1 MRKALIV
8 AAGIAALLLAYLLL
22 TRPNDTAAQSARGP
36 GASGSGGPGGM
47 GGVGAGAR
55 APMTVDMAPASRA
68 TIAEELTVVGN
79 LIGQATVDIVPK
91 VAGRLE
97 TVNVRLGDSVRQ
109 GQVIAQVD
117 DREVREQVRQAEASF
132 EVARATIRQ
141 READLKFAE
150 TNLERSRNLYGRQL
164 LPRQSLDDAEARYQA
179 GAAQLDLAR
188 AQFEQARARLDEL
201 RIALGNTRIV
211 SPVNGFVGSRQ
222 LDPGAYASASA
233 PIFSV
238 VDIGVVRLV
247 ANLVEKDLR
256 RVAAGTPAR
265 VDVDAFP
272 GETFQGRVARLAP
285 VLDPATRT
293 AQMEIEIPNPAYRLK
308 PGMYARVALLVA
320 KRDNALVV
328 PRNAIL
334 DIEGRRG
341 VFVDNGGRA
350 AFQPVEV
357 GLQDDRQ
364 AEILSGLRE
373 RQKVVTTG
381 AAAVREGD
389 PILIAGETQSGRGPG
404 NQGGPA
410 GSAKAPAAAPAR

>member
-1 MRKALIV
+1 
-8 AAGIAALLLAYLLL
+8 
-22 TRPNDTAAQSARGP
+22 
-36 GASGSGGPGGM
+36 
-47 GGVGAGAR
+47 
-55 APMTVDMAPASRA
+55 
-68 TIAEELTVVGN
+68 
-79 LIGQATVDIVPK
+79 
-91 VAGRLE
+91 
-97 TVNVRLGDSVRQ
+97 
-109 GQVIAQVD
+109 
-117 DREVREQVRQAEASF
+117 
-132 EVARATIRQ
+132 
-141 READLKFAE
+141 
-150 TNLERSRNLYGRQL
+150 
-164 LPRQSLDDAEARYQA
+164 
-179 GAAQLDLAR
+179 
-188 AQFEQARARLDEL
+188 
-201 RIALGNTRIV
+201 
-211 SPVNGFVGSRQ
+211 
-222 LDPGAYASASA
+222 
-233 PIFSV
+233 
-238 VDIGVVRLV
+238 
-247 ANLVEKDLR
+247 
-256 RVAAGTPAR
+256 

-320 KRDNALVV
+320 NRDNALVV

-373 RQKVVTTG
+373 GQKVVTTG